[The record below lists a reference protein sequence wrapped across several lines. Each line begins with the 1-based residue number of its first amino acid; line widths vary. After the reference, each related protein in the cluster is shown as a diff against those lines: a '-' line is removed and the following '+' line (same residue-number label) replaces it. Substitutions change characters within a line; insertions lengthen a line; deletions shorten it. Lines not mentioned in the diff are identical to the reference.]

1 MKLILQQLLP
11 EIIDLRHHLH
21 AHPELAH
28 EEYETAALVSK
39 TLKKFGYEV
48 IEGIG
53 GTGVSAV
60 LDSGKPGKTVALR
73 ADMDALP
80 IHEETDLAYRST
92 CDEKMHACGHDGHT
106 ATLLAAAGA
115 LMQCKDH
122 FQGKIKFIFQPAE
135 ETGTGA
141 AAMIEDGVLENP
153 KVDAIFGYHNST
165 KSDFG
170 VFKTKMDCL
179 FASQDVF
186 TVVIHGKG
194 GHAAYPHL
202 TVDPIYIGTMII
214 QALQGIVSRCSAPVE
229 PVVLSVTQFH
239 AGNTH
244 NVIPSEA
251 TFQGTLRAITP
262 ANRAMLKEK
271 LIEITTNIATSFGA
285 TAEINFSYS
294 FPPTFNH
301 LQETQLTYDVAKKIL
316 GEDHVALLTDP
327 GMASE
332 DFSYYV
338 EKIPG
343 SYFWM
348 GIGPKEY
355 HPHHPRYE
363 FNDAI
368 IPIAA
373 EMLAQVAM
381 SYLNKN

>member
-1 MKLILQQLLP
+1 
-11 EIIDLRHHLH
+11 
-21 AHPELAH
+21 
-28 EEYETAALVSK
+28 
-39 TLKKFGYEV
+39 
-48 IEGIG
+48 
-53 GTGVSAV
+53 
-60 LDSGKPGKTVALR
+60 
-73 ADMDALP
+73 
-80 IHEETDLAYRST
+80 
-92 CDEKMHACGHDGHT
+92 
-106 ATLLAAAGA
+106 
-115 LMQCKDH
+115 MQCKDH

>member
-1 MKLILQQLLP
+1 MKLLLQQLLP
-11 EIIDLRHHLH
+11 EIIELRHHLH

-28 EEYETAALVSK
+28 EEHETAALVGK

-48 IEGIG
+48 TEGIG

-80 IHEETDLAYRST
+80 IHEETDLAHRST
-92 CDEKMHACGHDGHT
+92 RDGKMHACGHDGHT

-115 LMQCKDH
+115 LMQCKDQ

-153 KVDAIFGYHNST
+153 KVDAIFGYHNSS

-202 TVDPIYIGTMII
+202 TVDPIYIGSMII

-251 TFQGTLRAITP
+251 TF
-262 ANRAMLKEK
+262 
-271 LIEITTNIATSFGA
+271 
-285 TAEINFSYS
+285 
-294 FPPTFNH
+294 
-301 LQETQLTYDVAKKIL
+301 
-316 GEDHVALLTDP
+316 
-327 GMASE
+327 
-332 DFSYYV
+332 
-338 EKIPG
+338 
-343 SYFWM
+343 
-348 GIGPKEY
+348 
-355 HPHHPRYE
+355 
-363 FNDAI
+363 
-368 IPIAA
+368 
-373 EMLAQVAM
+373 
-381 SYLNKN
+381 

>member
-1 MKLILQQLLP
+1 MKQLLQQLLP
-11 EIIDLRHHLH
+11 EIIELRHRLH
-21 AHPELAH
+21 EHPELAH
-28 EEYETAALVSK
+28 KEYETAALVAK
-39 TLKKFGYEV
+39 TLKKFGYDV
-48 IEGIG
+48 TEGIAE
-53 GTGVSAV
+53 TGVAAV

-80 IHEETDLAYRST
+80 IQEKTDLPYASKVAG
-92 CDEKMHACGHDGHT
+92 KMHACGHDGHA

-115 LMQCKDH
+115 LIQSKEK
-122 FQGKIKFIFQPAE
+122 FRGKIKFIFQPAE

-141 AAMIEDGVLENP
+141 AAMIEAGILENP

-170 VFKTKMDCL
+170 VFKTKTGCL

-194 GHAAYPHL
+194 GHGAFPHL

-214 QALQGIVSRCSAPVE
+214 QALQGIVSRCSSPAE

-251 TFQGTLRAITP
+251 SFQGTLRAITP
-262 ANRAMLKEK
+262 ANRAMLKKK
-271 LIEITTNIATSFGA
+271 LIEITTNIAASFGA

-301 LQETQLTYDVAKKIL
+301 RKETQLTYDVAKKIL
-316 GEDHVALLTDP
+316 GEKNVAWLEEP

-332 DFSYYV
+332 DFSYYL

-343 SYFWM
+343 SYFWIGM
-348 GIGPKEY
+348 GLKDVA
-355 HPHHPRYE
+355 PHQPCYQ

-373 EMLAQVAM
+373 EILAQVAM
-381 SYLNKN
+381 EYLNQN